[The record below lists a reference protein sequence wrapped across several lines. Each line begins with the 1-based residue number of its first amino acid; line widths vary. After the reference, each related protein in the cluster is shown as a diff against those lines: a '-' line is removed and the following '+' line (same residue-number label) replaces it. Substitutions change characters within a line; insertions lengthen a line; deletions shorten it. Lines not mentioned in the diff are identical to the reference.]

1 VYKPGFRRP
10 ITTLALACAL
20 SALPAMADSQVRIVR
35 LSDVQGTVQ
44 INKNSGLGFERAFM
58 NLPITQGTQLRTL
71 ENGRAEVEFEDGST
85 LRLVPDTTVVFS
97 RLSSNDA
104 SNRISTVNLVEG
116 KAYVNWLGKSG
127 DEFTLNFLG
136 EKVELKEPA
145 HFRVEDSPDTAEF
158 ANFRNTVEVAGPSGT
173 LKVEKNK
180 AVTFDATDTQGK
192 LTKDVKADPYDH
204 WDAQSNDYHDQYA
217 RNNPSPYGYGVSDLS
232 YYGGYSN
239 VPGYGMLWQPYFAG
253 AAWNPF
259 MDGAWSWYPGM
270 GFMWASAYPWGW
282 MPYYYGNWMYAPGY
296 GWGWQPGTWNTW
308 HGGFHYVGA
317 MAATFH
323 APVPPTGTV
332 RETVVGR
339 GGAEVTSASATT
351 RVSAGSAGLGILR
364 GSYDNL
370 RGINKQVA
378 KAKSGMVEL
387 RTAPQFAATSMR
399 SAPLA
404 MWSSGGMR
412 SGGMSGMGHG
422 GPAAGGHGGGG
433 GVAGGGHAR

>member
-1 VYKPGFRRP
+1 MYKPGLRP
-10 ITTLALACAL
+10 LLFTALACAL

-71 ENGRAEVEFEDGST
+71 ESGRAEVEFEDGST
-85 LRLVPDTTVVFS
+85 LRLVPNTTVVFS
-97 RLSSNDA
+97 RLTSHDA
-104 SNRISTVNLVEG
+104 SNRFSTVNLVEG
-116 KAYVNWLGKSG
+116 KAYINWLGKSG
-127 DEFTLNFLG
+127 DEFALNFSG
-136 EKVELKEPA
+136 EKVELKQAA
-145 HFRVEDSPDTAEF
+145 HFRVEDSLDTAEL
-158 ANFRNTVEVAGPSGT
+158 ANFKNAVEVEGPSGAV
-173 LKVEKNK
+173 KVEKNK
-180 AVTFDATDTQGK
+180 TVTFDVNDPQSRVAK
-192 LTKDVKADPYDH
+192 NVKPDPYDK
-204 WDAQSNDYHDQYA
+204 WDAQSNDYHNQYA
-217 RNNPSPYGYGVSDLS
+217 KNNPSPYGYGVSDLS

-308 HGGFHYVGA
+308 HGGLHYVGA
-317 MAATFH
+317 MAPAFH
-323 APVPPTGTV
+323 APVAPSGTV

-339 GGAEVTSASATT
+339 GGAEVTKASATML
-351 RVSAGSAGLGILR
+351 VSAGSAGLGVPR

-370 RGINKQVA
+370 RGLNRQVA
-378 KAKSGMVEL
+378 KSKTGMVEL
-387 RTAPQFAATSMR
+387 HAAPQFAATAMR
-399 SAPLA
+399 SAPA
-404 MWSSGGMR
+404 AWGYGGMR
-412 SGGMSGMGHG
+412 SGGMSGMGHA
-422 GPAAGGHGGGG
+422 GPGAAGHSGGAAAG
-433 GVAGGGHAR
+433 GGGHAR